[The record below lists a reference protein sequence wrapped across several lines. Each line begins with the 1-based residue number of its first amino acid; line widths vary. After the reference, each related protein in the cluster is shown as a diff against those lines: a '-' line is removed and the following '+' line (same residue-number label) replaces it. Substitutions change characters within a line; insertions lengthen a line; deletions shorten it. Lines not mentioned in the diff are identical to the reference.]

1 MIQIKLIKQV
11 DEDKN
16 LPFEDTPSE
25 ETPHETR
32 LLFIIPTA

>member
-16 LPFEDTPSE
+16 LPFEDTSSE